1 MIKHCAAAR
10 AILSLPLD
18 ARRKALSRQQRY
30 DAFRR
35 RFGHVVPRPLPEAI
49 RYCQFAYLDADW
61 TPRLLGERGA
71 PLPDGKDERAE
82 ALRRLAHESDCATS
96 ASQVARQPAGVQ
108 PGQPAPPSRAMIS
121 GLVRFRRPGSVPPQI
136 REFPANRAAASSRT
150 W

>member
-49 RYCQFAYLDADW
+49 RYCQCR
-61 TPRLLGERGA
+61 TRPG
-71 PLPDGKDERAE
+71 
-82 ALRRLAHESDCATS
+82 S
-96 ASQVARQPAGVQ
+96 ARSPTRQPARTN
-108 PGQPAPPSRAMIS
+108 PAP
-121 GLVRFRRPGSVPPQI
+121 I
-136 REFPANRAAASSRT
+136 RDSQP
-150 W
+150 